1 MGTYSDPDILANW
14 YRFASGQP
22 GFVDSYLQI
31 LRDRQGKTLA
41 DQQREFGVSNEGFLR
56 LRGMKLPRP
65 NSFIKDAQRIA
76 NICQVTNPFAFVQA
90 LVLARQIGTA
100 DNAAPVNEGYQ
111 AAFDEMPDLDIPPE
125 TE

>member
-1 MGTYSDPDILANW
+1 MSTHSDPNILANW
-14 YRFASGQP
+14 YHFASGKP

-31 LRDRQGKTLA
+31 LRDRQGKTLV

-56 LRGMKLPRP
+56 LRGMKLPRL
-65 NSFIKDAQRIA
+65 NSFTRDAQRIA
-76 NICQVTNPFAFVQA
+76 NTCQVTNSFAFVQA
-90 LVLARQIGTA
+90 LVLARQIIAA
-100 DNAAPVNEGYQ
+100 DNAAPANEGYQ